1 MEKAGFWW
9 CSMPMKERLNYPSF
23 VANQTYIESK
33 WSKQWGDRLNEL
45 VFIGQHMN
53 KENISSNLE
62 KCLLNDDEIIS
73 FQNKKVFKDPF
84 P

>member
-1 MEKAGFWW
+1 
-9 CSMPMKERLNYPSF
+9 
-23 VANQTYIESK
+23 
-33 WSKQWGDRLNEL
+33 
-45 VFIGQHMN
+45 MN